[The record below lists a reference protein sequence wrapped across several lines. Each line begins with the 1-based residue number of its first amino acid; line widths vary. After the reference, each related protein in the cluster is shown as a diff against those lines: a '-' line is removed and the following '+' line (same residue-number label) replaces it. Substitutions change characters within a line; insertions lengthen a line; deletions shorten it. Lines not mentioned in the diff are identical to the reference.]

1 MAEADVKSAK
11 HVDGVD
17 LSPKQFQYFPV
28 RLGFI
33 QADVNWWRD
42 STVPIRRDRF
52 TEQMFVFLV
61 TLAGSILLQSAC
73 VVTKGESKGI
83 F

>member
-1 MAEADVKSAK
+1 M
-11 HVDGVD
+11 
-17 LSPKQFQYFPV
+17 
-28 RLGFI
+28 
-33 QADVNWWRD
+33 
-42 STVPIRRDRF
+42 VPIRRDRF